1 MDGRPPAGVVTAP
14 TPAALREVAVE
25 AARAA
30 GALLRERAAA
40 GVVRGLRTKSSPTDM
55 VSEADVAAEEAIRG
69 VLAARR
75 PDDAVL
81 GEEGGEQAGAG
92 GLRWVVDPLDG
103 TTNFLYGNPQWCVSV
118 AVQDDAGSVAGA
130 VLDPMR
136 GELFA
141 AERGGPATLDG
152 APLQG
157 PVGERLEEALVGTGF
172 GYEAEVRERQAAVL
186 ARLVPRVRDVRRAGA
201 AALDLAWVAA
211 GRLDAFYERGVQPW
225 DVAAGVLLCACAGC
239 EVHDLPASDGL
250 PHGVV
255 AAPPAL
261 AGPLLALVR

>member
-1 MDGRPPAGVVTAP
+1 MDGRPPAGVVTEP

-25 AARAA
+25 AAWAA

-55 VSEADVAAEEAIRG
+55 VSEADLAAEEAIRG

-75 PDDAVL
+75 PGDAVL
-81 GEEGGEQAGAG
+81 GEEGGEQAGDG

-118 AVQDDAGSVAGA
+118 AVQDDAGGVAAA
-130 VLDPMR
+130 VLDPLR
-136 GELFA
+136 DELFA
-141 AERGGPATLDG
+141 AARGGPATLG
-152 APLQG
+152 GELLQG
-157 PVGERLEEALVGTGF
+157 SSAESLQAALVGTGF
-172 GYEAEVRERQAAVL
+172 GYDAGVRERQAAVL
-186 ARLVPRVRDVRRAGA
+186 AALVPRVRDVRRAGA

-225 DVAAGVLLCACAGC
+225 DVAAGALLCACAGL
-239 EVHDLPASDGL
+239 EVHDLDARDGL
-250 PHGVV
+250 PAGVL